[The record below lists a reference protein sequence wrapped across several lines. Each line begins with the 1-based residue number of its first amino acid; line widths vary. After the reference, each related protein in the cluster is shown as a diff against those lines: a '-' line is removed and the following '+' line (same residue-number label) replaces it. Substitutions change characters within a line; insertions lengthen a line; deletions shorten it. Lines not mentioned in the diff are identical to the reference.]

1 MEPMSQA
8 FYLRAVISVLRFR
21 RACRQAGFR
30 RLATLCGKRI
40 HPLIGYLLTCGWT
53 GAWPGSVQVPGPPLS
68 HRLPALVVWLS
79 FGLRRP
85 GAANLGEERLNPH
98 ATGTLPWPQY
108 RSWNRQV
115 MTIQAADDSEV
126 LTAAQVNATHDCG
139 FWDSIAPKF

>member
-8 FYLRAVISVLRFR
+8 FYLRAVM
-21 RACRQAGFR
+21 
-30 RLATLCGKRI
+30 
-40 HPLIGYLLTCGWT
+40 
-53 GAWPGSVQVPGPPLS
+53 
-68 HRLPALVVWLS
+68 
-79 FGLRRP
+79 
-85 GAANLGEERLNPH
+85 
-98 ATGTLPWPQY
+98 Y